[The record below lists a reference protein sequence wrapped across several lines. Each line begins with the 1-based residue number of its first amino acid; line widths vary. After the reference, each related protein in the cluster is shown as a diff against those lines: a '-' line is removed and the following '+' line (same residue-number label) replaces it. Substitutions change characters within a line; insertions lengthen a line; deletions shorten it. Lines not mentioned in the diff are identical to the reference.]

1 MAAIPSLSLNIPPF
15 FLAEHR
21 QPSNILVKIKKRKK
35 IGVIREEA
43 CSVPIVTVFRRR
55 AKCREPESSTV
66 PARTNTRGKHVLCG
80 TIRYR

>member
-55 AKCREPESSTV
+55 AQMQG
-66 PARTNTRGKHVLCG
+66 TR
-80 TIRYR
+80 IFYRACQDEHQG